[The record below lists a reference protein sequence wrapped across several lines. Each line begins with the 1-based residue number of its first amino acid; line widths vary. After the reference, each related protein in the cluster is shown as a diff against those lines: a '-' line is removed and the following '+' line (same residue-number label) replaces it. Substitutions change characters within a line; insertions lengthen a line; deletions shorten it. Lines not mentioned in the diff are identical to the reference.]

1 MALFKFKSKG
11 KTRQLVDLIY
21 PVGTIYESTSSTNPG
36 TLFGGTW
43 ETFAPG
49 RVLIG
54 AGQGN
59 DGTTSMSFTS
69 ESIGGEYKHILNEAE
84 LPKHRHDLGD
94 PDNDSGGRGHVWGWA
109 MGSLPN
115 IINAN
120 ASVSAGLGNG
130 NILRTIQEDWS
141 YTAYTG
147 KGNAHNN
154 LPPYTTIYRWRRVS

>member
-43 ETFAPG
+43 ETFGAG

-59 DGTTSMSFTS
+59 DGTTSMSFTAGS
-69 ESIGGEYKHILNEAE
+69 TGGLYQVPLTIDNI
-84 LPKHRHDLGD
+84 PDHRHDQFQYYEGQTPTTQD
-94 PDNDSGGRGHVWGWA
+94 YRCN
-109 MGSLPN
+109 
-115 IINAN
+115 
-120 ASVSAGLGNG
+120 SAV
-130 NILRTIQEDWS
+130 WS
-141 YTAYTG
+141 YAAKESYSTG
-147 KGNAHNN
+147 DITNKDKTTPHSNIQ
-154 LPPYTTIYRWRRVS
+154 PYQGIYRWRRIS